1 MRFLDRERATL
12 EQFLPGLDGL
22 LSSIPLLEMER
33 SGNPSIGAFRDA
45 GGPGLLIP
53 TEFGGRGASPL
64 DAVRVQRAIASRAPS
79 LAVATTMHHFTIA
92 TVMAI
97 SPDDPGAE
105 AELLSAVGHGNL
117 IVASGFAEGRTGV
130 SIQTSALSV
139 RACDGGFVLNGS
151 KKPCS
156 LSHSMDFF
164 TASTP
169 APEGIAAGLAVV
181 IIPAD
186 APGLERRP
194 FWHSPV
200 LAGAESDEVLLRD
213 VRVSP
218 EDFVPMG
225 GPGRSDA
232 VQERGFLWFE
242 LLITSSYLG
251 IASGLVERVLAA
263 GRGGPMEQLALA
275 QEVETSMAALEG
287 IARAMVAGEFGND
300 ELARMILVRYGV
312 QASIDRVTSL
322 SFELLGGMAF
332 IQSPEI
338 ALLAGATRA
347 LALHPPSRLT
357 AANRLNDYLKG
368 RPLILD

>member
-1 MRFLDRERATL
+1 MSYLGLERAAL
-12 EQFLPGLDGL
+12 EQFLPGLDAVL
-22 LSSIPLLEMER
+22 AATPLLDMER
-33 SGNPSIGAFRDA
+33 IGNPSIAAFRKF

-53 TEFGGRGASPL
+53 TAFGGRGASPL
-64 DAVRVQRAIASRAPS
+64 DAVRIQRAIASRAPS

-92 TVMAI
+92 TIMAI
-97 SPDDPGAE
+97 SPDEPGAE
-105 AELLSAVGHGNL
+105 GELLSAVGNGDL
-117 IVASGFAEGRTGV
+117 IIASGFAEGKTGV

-139 RACDGGFVLNGS
+139 RPTVDGFILNGS

-169 APEGIAAGLAVV
+169 APEGMNAGLAVV

-194 FWHSPV
+194 FWQSPV
-200 LAGAESDEVLLRD
+200 LAGAESDEVLLKD
-213 VRVSP
+213 VLVAA

-225 GPGRSDA
+225 GAGRSDA

-242 LLITSSYLG
+242 LLITASYLG
-251 IASGLVERVLAA
+251 IASGLVERVLAL
-263 GRGGPMEQLALA
+263 GRGGAMERVSLA

-287 IARAMVAGEFGND
+287 IARAMTAGDSGND
-300 ELARMILVRYGV
+300 ELARMMLVRYAV

-322 SFELLGGMAF
+322 AFELLGGMAF
-332 IQSPEI
+332 IRSPEI
-338 ALLAGATRA
+338 ANLAGATRA
-347 LALHPPSRLT
+347 LSLHPPSRLV
-357 AANRLNDYLKG
+357 AANRLNDYLAG
-368 RPLILD
+368 APLVLD

>member
-1 MRFLDRERATL
+1 MSFLDRERAAL
-12 EQFLPGLDGL
+12 ERFLPGLDAV
-22 LSSIPLLEMER
+22 LSDTPLLEMEQI
-33 SGNPSIGAFRDA
+33 GNPSIAAFRELR
-45 GGPGLLIP
+45 GPGLLIP
-53 TEFGGRGASPL
+53 VEFGGRGASAL
-64 DAVRVQRAIASRAPS
+64 NAVRIQRAIASRSPS

-92 TVMAI
+92 TVLAI

-105 AELLSAVGHGNL
+105 GELLSAVGHGNL
-117 IVASGFAEGRTGV
+117 IIASGFAEGKTGV

-139 RACDGGFVLNGS
+139 RETTGGFILNGG

-169 APEGIAAGLAVV
+169 APPGMDAGLAVV

-194 FWHSPV
+194 FWRSPV
-200 LAGAESDEVLLRD
+200 LAGAESDEVFLRD
-213 VRVSP
+213 VLVTAD
-218 EDFVPMG
+218 DFVPMG

-242 LLITSSYLG
+242 LLISASYLG
-251 IASGLVERVLAA
+251 IASGLVERVLTA
-263 GRGGPMEQLALA
+263 GRGGATDRVALA

-287 IARAMVAGEFGND
+287 IARAMDAGEAGND
-300 ELARMILVRYGV
+300 ELGRVILARYAV

-322 SFELLGGMAF
+322 AFELLGGMAF
-332 IQSPEI
+332 IQSAEI
-338 ALLAGATRA
+338 ANLAGATRA
-347 LALHPPSRLT
+347 LSLHPPSRLA
-357 AANRLNDYLKG
+357 AANRLDAYLMG
-368 RPLILD
+368 APLILD